1 MPEMFESVPRAERLD
16 ANPFIAG
23 GGSRETVWENPTDT
37 DIVLPLHCGSTVT
50 APVRKPTYMERYGIE
65 RVVIPARKMVTL
77 PSSYDMAIQDTHCK
91 EPECV
96 ANRRGCRDPKHHKTI
111 VGGLGPHLINRGM
124 TVRPEIHPTLDA
136 HRAEYERSVSTLKD
150 TEAAAMKAD
159 SDRRLALAELDK
171 INKQIEDARARQ
183 LEFAAASSAASFV
196 PPPKK
201 SP

>member
-1 MPEMFESVPRAERLD
+1 MQEMFENVPRAERLD
-16 ANPFIAG
+16 ANPQMMG

-50 APVRKPTYMERYGIE
+50 APVRKPTYMERYGVE
-65 RVVIPARKMVTL
+65 RVVIPAHKRVTL
-77 PSSYDMAIQDTHCK
+77 PSVYDMAIQDTHCK

-96 ANRRGCRDPKHHKTI
+96 ARRRDCRDPKHHKTI
-111 VGGLGPHLINRGM
+111 VGGLGPHLINHGQG
-124 TVRPEIHPTLDA
+124 VRPEIHPTLDA
-136 HRAEYERSVSTLKD
+136 HRAEYERSLATLKD
-150 TEAAAMKAD
+150 TETAALKAD

-183 LEFAAASSAASFV
+183 AEFAAQSTAFV

-201 SP
+201 TQ